1 MAEYTEQ
8 ANTFIQETLVKEKGL
23 DQKDIFAHFVT
34 KGKQVIWPEIGPD
47 GKPHLAKKTFK

>member
-23 DQKDIFAHFVT
+23 DQKDIFSHFA
-34 KGKQVIWPEIGPD
+34 
-47 GKPHLAKKTFK
+47 LLR

>member
-8 ANTFIQETLVKEKGL
+8 ANTFIQETLIKENGL
-23 DQKDIFAHFVT
+23 DQKDIFSHFVA